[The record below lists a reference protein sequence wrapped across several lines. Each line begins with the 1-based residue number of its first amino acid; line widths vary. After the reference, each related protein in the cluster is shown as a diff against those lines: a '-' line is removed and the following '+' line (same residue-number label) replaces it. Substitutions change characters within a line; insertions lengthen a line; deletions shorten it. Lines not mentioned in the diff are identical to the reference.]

1 MSQQGTPNLLSIIF
15 RDLISVGRWNLLV
28 LILILV
34 SAMGVV
40 WITHHTRQAITQKD
54 MALEQ
59 RLKLDEQWRNLILEE
74 SALAEHSRVTKLA
87 VSELEMKRPDS
98 NKEVIVRFP

>member
-40 WITHHTRQAITQKD
+40 WITDHTRQAITQKD

>member
-54 MALEQ
+54 MAFEQ

-98 NKEVIVRFP
+98 KKEVIVRFP

>member
-1 MSQQGTPNLLSIIF
+1 MLSQGKPNLLLIML
-15 RDLISVGRWNLLV
+15 RDLLSVGRWNLIL
-28 LILILV
+28 LILIFV

-40 WITHHTRQAITQKD
+40 WITHHTRAAITEKD

-74 SALAEHSRVTKLA
+74 SSLAEHSRVTKTA
-87 VSELEMKRPDS
+87 VTELEMKRPNSD
-98 NKEVIVRFP
+98 KEVIVRLP

>member
-15 RDLISVGRWNLLV
+15 RDLISVGRWNLLA

-34 SAMGVV
+34 SAMSVV